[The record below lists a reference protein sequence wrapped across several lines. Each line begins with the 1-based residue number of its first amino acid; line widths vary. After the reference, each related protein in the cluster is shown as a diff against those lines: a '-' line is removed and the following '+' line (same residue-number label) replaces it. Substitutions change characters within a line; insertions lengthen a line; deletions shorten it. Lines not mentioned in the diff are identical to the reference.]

1 MRKLSKLSFLSIM
14 FACILGL
21 NAYAKTTIHLGTGG
35 EPASL
40 DPHKMSGTWENMVGG
55 DLFMGLIQYA
65 PDASSLPGMATSWK
79 VSKDGLV
86 YTFDLRKDAVWSD
99 GVALTS
105 EDFVFAYRRIINPST
120 AAKYANLL
128 YTIKNAKA
136 LNTGKMK
143 DLTKL
148 GVKALDKHTLQI
160 TLEYPAPYFLGQL
173 KHYTAYPLP
182 KHIVEK
188 YGKDWSK
195 PEHIVSNGAFKLVE
209 WKSQSHIKAV
219 KNPKFF
225 DADKVK
231 VDEVY
236 YYPTE
241 DRSSALKRF
250 RAGELDFNDDF
261 PTEQYKWLKKNMPNE
276 AVVSPYIGIYHYP
289 INMRLKKFQD
299 KRVREA
305 LSLAINREILV
316 DKILTTGEVA
326 AYSFAPKL
334 ADYTPATS
342 NYKSM
347 SMKDRVKKAKKL
359 MSEAGYTKSN
369 PLTIELSYNTSENH
383 KKVAVAVAAMWKMI
397 GIKTK
402 LSNAEVAVHYNNL
415 EEGKF
420 EVGRAGWIADYPDAQ
435 NFLFLLEYPN
445 TMNYGAWDNKEFNAL
460 MKEANHTA
468 DLKKRAKIMQKA
480 EQLALDEF
488 VTIPIYYYVSKGLVS
503 KKLKGWKEN
512 SENIHRTRW
521 LSK

>member
-1 MRKLSKLSFLSIM
+1 MKFLSKLSLLAVACAFL
-14 FACILGL
+14 LGL
-21 NAYAKTTIHLGTGG
+21 NANAKTTVHLGTGG

-55 DLFMGLIQYA
+55 DLFMGLIQYTA
-65 PDASSLPGMATSWK
+65 DGGSLPGMATDWK

-86 YTFDLRKDAVWSD
+86 YTFNLRKDALWSD
-99 GVALTS
+99 GKPLTS
-105 EDFVFAYRRIINPST
+105 EDFVYAYKRIINPQT

-143 DLTKL
+143 DLNKL
-148 GVKALDKHTLQI
+148 GVKALDPHTLQI
-160 TLEYPAPYFLGQL
+160 TLEYAAPYFLAQL

-182 KHIVEK
+182 KHVVEK
-188 YGKDWSK
+188 FGKDWSK
-195 PEHIVSNGAFKLVE
+195 PENIVSNGPFKLAE

-219 KNPKFF
+219 KNPKFY

-231 VDEVY
+231 VDEVF

-241 DRSSALKRF
+241 DRSAALKRF
-250 RAGELDFNDDF
+250 RAGELDYNSDF
-261 PTEQYKWLKKNMPNE
+261 PTEQFKWLKENMPE
-276 AVVSPYIGIYHYP
+276 ETKVSAYTGIYHYP

-299 KRVREA
+299 KRIREA

-316 DKILTTGEVA
+316 EKVLTTGELP

-334 ADYTPATS
+334 SDYTPATS

-347 SMKDRVKKAKKL
+347 SMKDRVAKAKKL
-359 MSEAGYTKSN
+359 LKEAGFSKDN
-369 PLTIELSYNTSENH
+369 PLEIELSYNTSENH
-383 KKVAVAVAAMWKMI
+383 KKVAIAVSSMWKAI
-397 GIKTK
+397 GVKTK

-420 EVGRAGWIADYPDAQ
+420 EIGRAGWICDYPDAQ

-445 TMNYGAWDNKEFNAL
+445 AMNYGAWNNEKFNAL
-460 MKEANHTA
+460 MKKANNTA
-468 DLKKRAKIMQKA
+468 DLKERAKIMQEA

-488 VTIPIYYYVSKGLVS
+488 ATIPIYYYVSKGLVS
-503 KKLKGWKEN
+503 KKLKGWVEN
-512 SENIHRTRW
+512 SEDIHRTRW

>member
-1 MRKLSKLSFLSIM
+1 MKFLSKISFLAVL
-14 FACILGL
+14 FTCILGL
-21 NAYAKTTIHLGTGG
+21 NAYAKTTIRLGTGG

-65 PDASSLPGMATSWK
+65 ADGSSLPGVATDWK
-79 VSKDGLV
+79 VSKDGKV
-86 YTFDLRKDAVWSD
+86 YTFNLRKDAVWSD
-99 GVALTS
+99 GKPLTS
-105 EDFVFAYRRIINPST
+105 EDFVYAYRRILNPKT

-128 YTIKNAKA
+128 YIIKNAKA

-143 DLTKL
+143 DFTKL
-148 GVKALDKHTLQI
+148 GAKALDPHTLQI
-160 TLEYPAPYFLGQL
+160 TLEYAAPYFLAQL
-173 KHYTAYPLP
+173 KHYTAYPVP

-195 PEHIVSNGAFKLVE
+195 PGHIVSNGPFKLVE

-241 DRSSALKRF
+241 DRSAALKRF
-250 RAGELDFNDDF
+250 RAGEIDYNSDF
-261 PTEQYKWLKKNMPNE
+261 PTEQYKWLKKNMPEE
-276 AVVSPYIGIYHYP
+276 AKVAAYTGIYHYP

-305 LSLAINREILV
+305 LSLAINREIIV
-316 DKILTTGEVA
+316 NKILTTGELP
-326 AYSFAPKL
+326 AYSFSPQL
-334 ADYTPATS
+334 SDYKPAS
-342 NYKSM
+342 LSFKSM
-347 SMKDRVKKAKKL
+347 SMKERIKRAKKL
-359 MSEAGYTKSN
+359 LKEAGYSKEN
-369 PLTIELSYNTSENH
+369 PLVINLSYNTSENH
-383 KKVAVAVAAMWKMI
+383 KKVAIAVAAMWKMI
-397 GIKTK
+397 GVKTK
-402 LSNAEVAVHYNNL
+402 LSNAEVAVHYSNL

-420 EVGRAGWIADYPDAQ
+420 EVGRAGWISDYPDAQ

-445 TMNYGAWDNKEFNAL
+445 TLNYGAWNNAEFNDL
-460 MKEANHTA
+460 MKKANETV
-468 DLKKRAKIMQKA
+468 DLKKRAKIMQEA
-480 EQLALDEF
+480 EQLALDEY
-488 VTIPIYYYVSKGLVS
+488 VTMPIYYYVSKSLVS

-512 SENIHRTRW
+512 SEDIHRTRW